1 MVVSWTKVVIMNL
14 REGVRLWVHFQGK
27 LIGFGDRLVWKVRER
42 EELRMRLNFGFEL
55 RRIGFR
61 LMKTLRSFGGREDQG
76 FSFVLAKLELPLS
89 HPHSEV

>member
-1 MVVSWTKVVIMNL
+1 MEISRQKQKRKRK
-14 REGVRLWVHFQGK
+14 REGRLERE
-27 LIGFGDRLVWKVRER
+27 IGRER

-89 HPHSEV
+89 HLHSEV

>member
-1 MVVSWTKVVIMNL
+1 MVY
-14 REGVRLWVHFQGK
+14 FQGK
-27 LIGFGDRLVWKVRER
+27 LTGFGDRLVWEVRET

-55 RRIGFR
+55 QGIGFQ

-76 FSFVLAKLELPLS
+76 FSFVLVKVELSHS